1 MVVGIECNNIAW
13 LSLEIVRLMLK
24 IDTCLYSF
32 FMYGIKER
40 CGYLQYFLGMYFLL
54 VMSAVSAIE
63 PVDVGD
69 LAQGY
74 SLNDHVEF
82 IIDAEGKLNPD
93 QLMQSNKKWSVH
105 DKETLSFGY
114 NSSVFWFRFN
124 VINSSVENV
133 SHLLEIAYP
142 VLDDVQIFV
151 YDDAGVLL
159 NQYSLGDKL
168 PFGERQIQHRNFL
181 VPLSI
186 GTHKERILLIRVKT
200 SSAMQLPMTIWPER
214 EFFIQDQAR
223 LIGLGLYYGIMLI
236 MALYN
241 LFVFFSVR
249 ENNYLYYVFY
259 VVSMAGFLA
268 SLQGLSF
275 QYVWPTATTWN
286 DSAIIVMLSG
296 VVFFTSIF
304 TRNFMT
310 LSERNEILNT
320 LFGLVIFA
328 SAITA
333 LLVNFIPYY
342 LLIKA
347 LIGLAVVGISLVI
360 YTGILRWYQGF
371 NAARYFTIA
380 WSSMLL
386 GGAILA
392 LNKFNI
398 IPRNSFTENAVQLGS
413 AIEVILLSFA
423 LADRLNQEKR
433 DRYEA
438 QIQALNLERIAG
450 SAQAEALE
458 QERYARSAQ
467 EKALM
472 HEREAR
478 EAQDRAL
485 EIQRKANETLED
497 KVKERTNEL
506 ESVNYQLAELST
518 TDALTGIRNRRYFD
532 QMLEREFNR
541 ARREREQLSIL
552 MLDIDYFKRVN
563 DDYGHQVGDD
573 ALRQV
578 AKVLRK
584 VIHRTTDLIA
594 RYGGEEFAIILPSTD
609 VSGAYLMAEKIRKNI
624 AEQSLKADGIDFS
637 ITVSLGV
644 MGDEPSSGDS
654 SDYWLKEADDALY
667 EAKEQ
672 GRNKVVLAA
681 SCSKKKSLVLSGNSV

>member
-1 MVVGIECNNIAW
+1 V
-13 LSLEIVRLMLK
+13 S
-24 IDTCLYSF
+24 T
-32 FMYGIKER
+32 
-40 CGYLQYFLGMYFLL
+40 
-54 VMSAVSAIE
+54 VSALE
-63 PVDVGD
+63 SVEVGS
-69 LAQGY
+69 LSQSY
-74 SLNDHVEF
+74 SLNDHVEY
-82 IIDAEGKLNPD
+82 IIDVEGELSSE
-93 QLMQSNKKWSVH
+93 QLLLPNKNWHVH
-105 DKETLSFGY
+105 NKETLSFGY
-114 NSSVFWFRFN
+114 SSSVYWFRFY
-124 VINSSVENV
+124 VTNSSVEDV

-142 VLDDVQIFV
+142 VLDDIKMFV
-151 YDDAGVLL
+151 YNENRQLVE
-159 NQYSLGDKL
+159 QFHLGDKI
-168 PFGERQIQHRNFL
+168 PFSQRDIQHRNFV
-181 VPLSI
+181 VPLASSQKQ
-186 GTHKERILLIRVKT
+186 TQMWLIRIQT

-214 EFFIQDQAR
+214 DFFIKDQSR
-223 LIGLGLYYGIMLI
+223 LMGLGLYYGIMLI

-259 VVSMAGFLA
+259 VASMAGFLA

-275 QYVWPTATTWN
+275 QYIWPAATSWN

-304 TRNFMT
+304 TRNFMA
-310 LSERNEILNT
+310 LADHNKILNN

-333 LLVNFIPYY
+333 LSVNFIPYY
-342 LLIKA
+342 VLIKA
-347 LIGLAVVGISLVI
+347 LIGLAVMAISLVI
-360 YTGILRWYQGF
+360 YTGILRWSQGF

-386 GGAILA
+386 GGVILA

-398 IPRNSFTENAVQLGS
+398 VPRNGFTENAVQLGS
-413 AIEVILLSFA
+413 AIEIILLSFA

-467 EKALM
+467 EKALV

-506 ESVNYQLAELST
+506 ECVNHKLAELST

-552 MLDIDYFKRVN
+552 MLDIDYFKRIN
-563 DDYGHQVGDD
+563 DEYGHQVGDD
-573 ALRQV
+573 VLRQV
-578 AKVLRK
+578 AKILRK
-584 VIHRTTDLIA
+584 VVHRTTDLIA
-594 RYGGEEFAIILPSTD
+594 RYGGEEFSMILPNTD
-609 VSGAYLMAEKIRKNI
+609 VAGAYLVAEKIRKEI
-624 AEQSLKADGIDFS
+624 ADQQLSAEGHSFS
-637 ITVSLGV
+637 MTVSLGL
-644 MGDEPSSGDS
+644 MGDAPQRGDS
-654 SDYWLKEADDALY
+654 ADYWLKEADDALY
-667 EAKEQ
+667 KAKES

-681 SCSKKKSLVLSGNSV
+681 NCSTIKT

>member
-1 MVVGIECNNIAW
+1 MN
-13 LSLEIVRLMLK
+13 
-24 IDTCLYSF
+24 
-32 FMYGIKER
+32 GIKK
-40 CGYLQYFLGMYFLL
+40 GVYQLPYLLGIFFLL
-54 VMSAVSAIE
+54 IISTASALESVE
-63 PVDVGD
+63 VGD
-69 LAQGY
+69 LNQGY
-74 SLNDHVEF
+74 SLNDHVEY
-82 IIDAEGKLNPD
+82 IIDVEGEFSPE
-93 QLMQSNKKWSVH
+93 QLIQPNEKWNVH

-114 NSSVFWFRFN
+114 SSSVYWFRFN
-124 VINSSVENV
+124 VTNSSVGDV

-142 VLDDVQIFV
+142 VLDDIKIWV
-151 YDDAGVLL
+151 YDEHRQLL
-159 NQYSLGDKL
+159 EQIHLGDKI
-168 PFGERQIQHRNFL
+168 PFAQREIQHRNFV
-181 VPLSI
+181 VPLAISKKQ
-186 GTHKERILLIRVKT
+186 TQVWLIRIET

-214 EFFIQDQAR
+214 EFFIKDQSR
-223 LIGLGLYYGIMLI
+223 LMGLGLYYGIMLI

-259 VVSMAGFLA
+259 VASMAGFLA

-275 QYVWPTATTWN
+275 QYIWPTATSWN

-304 TRNFMT
+304 TRNFMA
-310 LSERNEILNT
+310 LAEHNKILNN
-320 LFGLVIFA
+320 LFGLVIFS

-333 LLVNFIPYY
+333 LSVNLIPYY

-347 LIGLAVVGISLVI
+347 LIGLAVLAISLVI
-360 YTGILRWYQGF
+360 YTGVLRWNQGF

-386 GGAILA
+386 GGVILA

-398 IPRNSFTENAVQLGS
+398 VPRNGFTENAVQLGS
-413 AIEVILLSFA
+413 AIEIILLSFA

-438 QIQALNLERIAG
+438 QIQALNLERIAS

-467 EKALM
+467 EKALV

-506 ESVNYQLAELST
+506 ECVNHKLAELST
-518 TDALTGIRNRRYFD
+518 TDALTGIGNRRYFD

-563 DDYGHQVGDD
+563 DEYGHQVGDD
-573 ALRQV
+573 VLRQV
-578 AKVLRK
+578 AKILRK
-584 VIHRTTDLIA
+584 VVHRTTDLIA
-594 RYGGEEFAIILPSTD
+594 RYGGEEFALILPSTD
-609 VSGAYLMAEKIRKNI
+609 VAGAYLVAEKIREDI
-624 AEQSLKADGIDFS
+624 AGQQWSTEGHSFS
-637 ITVSLGV
+637 MTVSLGL
-644 MGDEPSSGDS
+644 MGDEPKSGDS
-654 SDYWLKEADDALY
+654 ADYWLKEADDALY
-667 EAKEQ
+667 QAKES

-681 SCSKKKSLVLSGNSV
+681 NCSTRKT